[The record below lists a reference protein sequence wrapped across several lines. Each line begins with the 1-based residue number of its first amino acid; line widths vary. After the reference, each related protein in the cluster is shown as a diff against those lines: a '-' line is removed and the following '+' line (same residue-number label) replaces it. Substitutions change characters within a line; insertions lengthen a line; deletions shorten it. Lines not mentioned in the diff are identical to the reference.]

1 MLIFVSHKDN
11 DIYMNKIQAYKIQAL
26 FAKKTQ
32 HAKLSF
38 VITSNKA
45 DKIAKKINSL
55 KDECLI
61 DTLQE
66 TMMSVFSAINGHY
79 QTVSLTQCDTV
90 DNNLNVSLVF
100 SSTHYN
106 EITSDTMIAHED
118 FKTDIISAI
127 CEYLD
132 IEKTICVFSDITKCN
147 LTETDIIITCDD
159 DFQICLHLD

>member
-1 MLIFVSHKDN
+1 
-11 DIYMNKIQAYKIQAL
+11 MNKIQDYKKQAL
-26 FAKKTQ
+26 FAETTQ
-32 HAKLSF
+32 HAKLSI
-38 VITSNKA
+38 VITDNKV

-66 TMMSVFSAINGHY
+66 TMMSVFCINGHY

-90 DNNLNVSLVF
+90 DNKLNVSLVF
-100 SSTHYN
+100 SSTHYH
-106 EITSDTMIAHED
+106 EITSDTMIENED

-132 IEKTICVFSDITKCN
+132 IEETKCNFSNITKCN
-147 LTETDIIITCDD
+147 LTETDIIITCND
-159 DFQICLHLD
+159 DFQLCQHI